1 GCPKQCRIS
10 GCVRER
16 WNAREHS
23 KYRTRIYSSHD
34 QHGGEPDSQSALPGM
49 ESGIATGAGSEDVA
63 FAELRGKSRS
73 SRGGAESG
81 PERVLRYQLSR
92 TIRHYR
98 GAFRRPAGGSDRSA
112 VLDGYRN
119 RLRWGIELQRADRFS
134 YSPNQKLDGAGKLHL
149 EPRTR

>member
-34 QHGGEPDSQSALPGM
+34 QHGGEPDPKSALPGV
-49 ESGIATGAGSEDVA
+49 ESGIATGAWSEDVA
-63 FAELRGKSRS
+63 FGELRGKSRN
-73 SRGGAESG
+73 SRGGAESW
-81 PERVLRYQLSR
+81 PERVLRYHLSR
-92 TIRHYR
+92 AVGYYLR
-98 GAFRRPAGGSDRSA
+98 ALRRSADDSDRSA

-119 RLRWGIELQRADRFS
+119 RLRRGIQLQ
-134 YSPNQKLDGAGKLHL
+134 
-149 EPRTR
+149 